1 MEIITSLIAAIVVV
15 LLIIGI
21 VVGGIAILE
30 RSFLVGTIVLMTLL
44 TVAVWI
50 SMYSEIFLQ

>member
-1 MEIITSLIAAIVVV
+1 MELFLSLIAAIAVV

-30 RSFLVGTIVLMTLL
+30 RSFLVGTIFLMTLL
-44 TVAVWI
+44 TVSIWI
-50 SMYSEIFLQ
+50 SIYSEVFLQ